1 MGVGR
6 ITPQAQHHKRFLPLF
21 FKKAALSLTPA
32 GQLAAAIDLLGE
44 IEADARPA
52 DAVANSFFRNRRF
65 IGAGDR
71 REVGTLVWG
80 VLRARRHLGWWL
92 ERFEAA
98 PTPRLLLAAQ
108 AIFSGMT
115 PHKIAMAFTSG
126 RYGPPPLTEV
136 EAATLEKFAGHT
148 LEHPNMPPAVK
159 YEVPDWIFPRLQAQF
174 GDTLEAQMRALSEPA
189 PLDLRVNALKSS
201 REDAI
206 AGLAAEK
213 LFAKATQYSPWGLR
227 LAGRQSV
234 TASRMFTDGA
244 IEIQDEGSQLV
255 ALLVGAEPGMRV
267 ADYCAGAGGKT
278 LAIAM
283 TMGNKGHIVA
293 CDVSVPR
300 LDGAIKRL
308 RRAGVHNAERHLLE
322 PGDKW
327 VKRQEKKFDRVLVD
341 APCTGTGTW
350 RRNPDARLRLKETDL
365 AEIMPKQAMILDQ
378 AQRLVKPGGRLIYA
392 TCSLLNEE
400 NEAQVEAFLG
410 RHPDFRWISIGAPL
424 PPALHG
430 AALQLTPHQH
440 GTDGFFAAVL
450 EKAP

>member
-1 MGVGR
+1 M
-6 ITPQAQHHKRFLPLF
+6 
-21 FKKAALSLTPA
+21 TPA
-32 GQLAAAIDLLGE
+32 GQLAAAIDLLAE

-71 REVGTLVWG
+71 REVSALVWG

-92 ERFEAA
+92 EKFGAE

-115 PHKIAMAFTSG
+115 PHKIAMAFTAG
-126 RYGPPPLTEV
+126 RYGPPPLS
-136 EAATLEKFAGHT
+136 EAEAIVLEKFAGHT
-148 LEHPNMPPAVK
+148 LEHPNMPPPVK
-159 YEVPDWIFPRLQAQF
+159 YEVPDWVFPRLQAQF
-174 GDTLEAQMRALSEPA
+174 GDALEAEMRALAEPA
-189 PLDLRVNALKSS
+189 PLDLRVNILKST
-201 REDAI
+201 REEAM
-206 AGLAAEK
+206 AALAAER
-213 LFAKATQYSPWGLR
+213 LQARATQFSPWGLR

-234 TASRMFTDGA
+234 TASKIFQSGA

-255 ALLVGAEPGMRV
+255 ALLVGARPGMRV

-283 TMGNKGHIVA
+283 TMKNKGHIVA

-300 LDGAIKRL
+300 LEGAIKRL

-322 PGDKW
+322 TGDKW
-327 VKRQEKKFDRVLVD
+327 LKRQEKKFDRVLVD

-365 AEIMPKQAMILDQ
+365 AEIMPKQAMILDA

-400 NEAQVEAFLG
+400 NEGQVEAFLM
-410 RHPDFRWISIGAPL
+410 RHPAFQRVSLGEALSEAL
-424 PPALHG
+424 PPALYG
-430 AALQLTPHQH
+430 PALRVTPRSH
-440 GTDGFFAAVL
+440 GTDGFFAAIL
-450 EKAP
+450 ERPA

>member
-1 MGVGR
+1 
-6 ITPQAQHHKRFLPLF
+6 
-21 FKKAALSLTPA
+21 
-32 GQLAAAIDLLGE
+32 
-44 IEADARPA
+44 
-52 DAVANSFFRNRRF
+52 
-65 IGAGDR
+65 
-71 REVGTLVWG
+71 
-80 VLRARRHLGWWL
+80 
-92 ERFEAA
+92 
-98 PTPRLLLAAQ
+98 LLLAVQ

-126 RYGPPPLTEV
+126 RYGPPPLSPAES
-136 EAATLEKFAGHT
+136 ETLEKFAGHT
-148 LEHPNMPPAVK
+148 LEHPNMPDAVK

-174 GDTLEAQMRALSEPA
+174 KEHWQAELQALAEPA
-189 PLDLRVNALKSS
+189 PLDLRVNILKST
-201 REDAI
+201 RAEALD
-206 AGLAAEK
+206 GLAAEK
-213 LFAKATQYSPWGLR
+213 LFARPTPYSPWGLR

-234 TASRMFTDGA
+234 TASKVFQSGGA
-244 IEIQDEGSQLV
+244 EIQDEGSQLI

-283 TMGNKGHIVA
+283 TMENKGHIVA
-293 CDVSVPR
+293 CDVSAPR

-327 VKRQEKKFDRVLVD
+327 LKRQEKKFDRVLVD

-350 RRNPDARLRLKETDL
+350 RRNPDARLRLKEADL

-400 NEAQVEAFLG
+400 NEAQVEGFLL
-410 RHPDFRWISIGAPL
+410 RHPDFRLLNAGETL
-424 PPALHG
+424 PPALHSPM
-430 AALQLTPHQH
+430 LRLTPLKH
-440 GTDGFFAAVL
+440 GTDGFFAALL
-450 EKAP
+450 EKAA